1 MCPSTL
7 YVGNAARG
15 WGEAYFSLK
24 EEKLIMDIH
33 LPLHFCP
40 FCPDVLLWWLRIRK
54 KKFTTFLISKG
65 LLCLVKKKLQK
76 LPWMLNNEQEAD
88 SSVSLGEETSLCADS
103 FTWKRRERKQNQKL
117 PFLEKSGAL
126 HHCSEDLSAKGRE
139 GLRGSQHP
147 CLEERWFPQI
157 VNVHAGSTP
166 KGLCALEQQV
176 ATSS

>member
-1 MCPSTL
+1 MWEMQ
-7 YVGNAARG
+7 RG
-15 WGEAYFSLK
+15 AGEK
-24 EEKLIMDIH
+24 H
-33 LPLHFCP
+33 
-40 FCPDVLLWWLRIRK
+40 
-54 KKFTTFLISKG
+54 TFLLKKRNSSWIFTSRFTSVPFAQMSYCGDLGSGKKSLQLSLFPKG
-65 LLCLVKKKLQK
+65 FSVWLKKTPK

-147 CLEERWFPQI
+147 CLEEQWFPQI